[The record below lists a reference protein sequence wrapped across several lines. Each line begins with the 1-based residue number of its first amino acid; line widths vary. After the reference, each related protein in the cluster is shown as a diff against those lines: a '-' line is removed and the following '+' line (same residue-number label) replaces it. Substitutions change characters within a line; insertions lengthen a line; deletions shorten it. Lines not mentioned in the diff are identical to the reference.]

1 MSNSETACTLCMF
14 LVSSWHLKGCR
25 NVVTNN
31 TKQFRVCG
39 VKSRLSAE
47 VVARVC
53 FGCLVSNSTSFT
65 PTLATLRVSVWFCL
79 VVGSSC
85 W

>member
-1 MSNSETACTLCMF
+1 M
-14 LVSSWHLKGCR
+14 
-25 NVVTNN
+25 VTNN
-31 TKQFRVCG
+31 NKPLCVCG

-47 VVARVC
+47 VDTLVC
-53 FGCLVSNSTSFT
+53 FGCLVSNSTSFS